1 MKLRAAPDHDS
12 YDVIIVGGAMIGS
25 SVAWWTMRNS
35 DFTGRILVVE
45 RDPTYQFAST
55 THTNS
60 CIRQQFGTKIN
71 ILISQFGVEFI
82 KRFGAYMNDAEAP
95 EISINCHGYLYL
107 ADSLAF
113 AEILK
118 TNQKL
123 QASLGAGTR
132 IMSREQI
139 AAAYPFFNLDDI
151 ILGSHNPVNEGYF
164 DGGTIFEWFRKKS
177 REMGAEFIQNEVT
190 GIMRE
195 GNRVTAVVLASGEK
209 IRTDTI
215 VNASGPR
222 ANATAQMAKLHVPVE
237 PRRRFTFVFD
247 AAEKLPGYLPLTIDP
262 AGVHMRSDGQYYVAG
277 CPPDDDR
284 AADHDDFSMDHEIWE
299 GKIWPIIANRVPAFE
314 RVKVINSWVGH
325 YAYNTLDQN
334 AVVGPHPEVGNFIF
348 ANGFSGHGL
357 QQSPAVG
364 RGISELIIY
373 GGYRNLDLSPLG
385 YERIAGNRP
394 LVERAII

>member
-1 MKLRAAPDHDS
+1 MKMHSTPEHDA
-12 YDVIIVGGAMIGS
+12 YDVVIIGGAMIGA
-25 SVAWWTMRNS
+25 SVAWWTMRNP
-35 DFTGRILVVE
+35 DFSGRILVVE

-82 KRFGAYMNDAEAP
+82 KRFGSFMDDAAAP
-95 EISINCHGYLYL
+95 NITLNSFGYLYL
-107 ADSLAF
+107 ADSAAF
-113 AEILK
+113 SQVLRDC
-118 TNQKL
+118 QKL
-123 QASLGAGTR
+123 QAGLGAGTQ
-132 IMSREQI
+132 ILSRDQI
-139 AAAYPFFNLDDI
+139 AAAYPFFNLDGI
-151 ILGSHNPVNEGYF
+151 VLGSHNPVNEGYF
-164 DGGTIFEWFRKKS
+164 DGATIFDWLRKKS
-177 REMGAEFIQNEVT
+177 RASGVEFIHNQVT
-190 GIMRE
+190 GIT
-195 GNRVTAVVLASGEK
+195 RVADRITAVALATGQRVGAD
-209 IRTDTI
+209 II

-222 ANATAQMAKLHVPVE
+222 ANATARMAELDVPIE

-247 AAEKLPGYLPLTIDP
+247 AAEQLPGPLPLTIDP
-262 AGVHMRSDGQYYVAG
+262 AGVHMRSDGRYFVAG
-277 CPPDDDR
+277 CAPDDDR
-284 AADHDDFSMDHEIWE
+284 AAGYDDFTLDHEIWQDR
-299 GKIWPIIANRVPAFE
+299 IWPIIANRVPAFE

-334 AVVGPHPEVGNFIF
+334 AVIGPHPEVQNFIF

-373 GGYRNLDLSPLG
+373 GRYRNLDLSPLG
-385 YERIAGNRP
+385 YERITANRP

>member
-1 MKLRAAPDHDS
+1 MIWPKNPDHDS
-12 YDVIIVGGAMIGS
+12 YDVVIIGGAMIGA
-25 SVAWWTMRNS
+25 SVAWWTARNP
-35 DFTGRILVVE
+35 DFSGRIMVVE

-60 CIRQQFGTKIN
+60 CIRQQFCTKIN

-82 KRFGAYMNDAEAP
+82 KGFGSFMDDAEAP
-95 EISINCHGYLYL
+95 NITLNSFGYLYL
-107 ADSLAF
+107 ADSAAF
-113 AEILK
+113 AQILRD
-118 TNQKL
+118 NQKL
-123 QASLGAGTR
+123 QADLGAGTR
-132 IMSREQI
+132 ILGPGQI
-139 AAAYPFFNLDDI
+139 AAAYPFFNLDGI
-151 ILGSHNPVNEGYF
+151 VLGSHNPVNEGYF
-164 DGGTIFEWFRKKS
+164 DGATIFDWLRKKS
-177 REMGAEFIQNEVT
+177 RASGVEFIHNQVT
-190 GIMRE
+190 GITRD
-195 GNRVTAVVLASGEK
+195 GDRVKAVRLASGETVRAD
-209 IRTDTI
+209 II

-247 AAEKLPGYLPLTIDP
+247 TADQLPARLPLTIDP
-262 AGVHMRSDGQYYVAG
+262 TGVHMRSDGRYYVAG
-277 CPPDDDR
+277 CGPDDDR
-284 AADHDDFSMDHEIWE
+284 AADYDDFTMDHEIWQDR
-299 GKIWPIIANRVPAFE
+299 IWPIIANRVPAFE

-334 AVVGPHPEVGNFIF
+334 AVVGPHPEVQNFIF

-364 RGISELIIY
+364 RGVSELIIY

-385 YERIAGNRP
+385 YERITANRP

>member
-1 MKLRAAPDHDS
+1 MKMHSTPEHDA
-12 YDVIIVGGAMIGS
+12 YDVVIIGGAMIGA
-25 SVAWWTMRNS
+25 SVAWWTMRNP
-35 DFTGRILVVE
+35 DFSGRILVVE

-82 KRFGAYMNDAEAP
+82 KRFGSFMDDTAAP
-95 EISINCHGYLYL
+95 NITLNSFGYLYL
-107 ADSLAF
+107 ADSAAF
-113 AEILK
+113 AQVLRDS
-118 TNQKL
+118 QKL
-123 QASLGAGTR
+123 QAGLGAGTQ
-132 IMSREQI
+132 ILSRDQI
-139 AAAYPFFNLDDI
+139 AAAYPFFNLDGI
-151 ILGSHNPVNEGYF
+151 VLGSHNPVNEGYF
-164 DGGTIFEWFRKKS
+164 DGATIFDWLHKKS
-177 REMGAEFIQNEVT
+177 RASGVEFIHNQVT
-190 GIMRE
+190 GIT
-195 GNRVTAVVLASGEK
+195 RVADRITAVALATGQRVGAD
-209 IRTDTI
+209 II

-222 ANATAQMAKLHVPVE
+222 ANATARMAELDVPIE

-247 AAEKLPGYLPLTIDP
+247 AAEQLPGPLPLTIDP
-262 AGVHMRSDGQYYVAG
+262 AGVHMRSDGRYFVAG
-277 CPPDDDR
+277 CAPDDDR
-284 AADHDDFSMDHEIWE
+284 AAGYDDFTLDHEIWQDR
-299 GKIWPIIANRVPAFE
+299 IWPIIANRVPAFE

-334 AVVGPHPEVGNFIF
+334 AVIGPHPEVQNFIF

-364 RGISELIIY
+364 RGVSELIIY

-385 YERIAGNRP
+385 YERITANRP

>member
-1 MKLRAAPDHDS
+1 MNLHTKPDHDG
-12 YDVIIVGGAMIGS
+12 YDVVIIGGAIIGS

-82 KRFGAYMNDAEAP
+82 KGFGAFMNDAEAP
-95 EISINCHGYLYL
+95 QISINCHGYLYL

-113 AEILK
+113 AEVLK

-123 QASLGAGTR
+123 QASLSAGTQ
-132 IMSREQI
+132 IISRDQI

-151 ILGSHNPVNEGYF
+151 VLGSHNPVNEGYF
-164 DGGTIFEWFRKKS
+164 DGGTIFTWFRKKS
-177 REMGAEFIQNEVT
+177 RELGAEFIRNEVT
-190 GIMRE
+190 GITRKE
-195 GNRVTAVVLASGEK
+195 NRVTGVVLASGEK
-209 IRTDTI
+209 VHADTI

-262 AGVHMRSDGQYYVAG
+262 AGVHMRSDGLYYVAG

-284 AADHDDFSMDHEIWE
+284 PADYDDFTMDHEIWE

-334 AVVGPHPEVGNFIF
+334 AVVGPHPEVSNFIF

-364 RGISELIIY
+364 RGVSELIIY
-373 GGYRNLDLSPLG
+373 GEYRDLDLSPLG
-385 YERIAGNRP
+385 YERIADNRP

>member
-1 MKLRAAPDHDS
+1 MKMHSTPEHDA
-12 YDVIIVGGAMIGS
+12 YDVVIIGGAMIGA
-25 SVAWWTMRNS
+25 SVAWWTMRNP
-35 DFTGRILVVE
+35 DFSGRILVVE

-82 KRFGAYMNDAEAP
+82 KRFGSFMDDTAAP
-95 EISINCHGYLYL
+95 NITLNSFGYLYL
-107 ADSLAF
+107 ADSAAF
-113 AEILK
+113 SQVLRDC
-118 TNQKL
+118 QKL
-123 QASLGAGTR
+123 QAGLGAGTQ
-132 IMSREQI
+132 ILSRDQI
-139 AAAYPFFNLDDI
+139 AAAYPFFNLDGI
-151 ILGSHNPVNEGYF
+151 VLGSHNPVNEGYF
-164 DGGTIFEWFRKKS
+164 DGATIFDWLRKKS
-177 REMGAEFIQNEVT
+177 RASGVEFIHNQVT
-190 GIMRE
+190 GIT
-195 GNRVTAVVLASGEK
+195 RVADRITAVALATGQRVGAD
-209 IRTDTI
+209 II

-222 ANATAQMAKLHVPVE
+222 ANATARMAELDVPIE

-247 AAEKLPGYLPLTIDP
+247 AAEQLPGPLPLTIDP
-262 AGVHMRSDGQYYVAG
+262 AGVHMRSDGRYFVAG
-277 CPPDDDR
+277 CAPDDDR
-284 AADHDDFSMDHEIWE
+284 AADYDDFTMDHEIWQDR
-299 GKIWPIIANRVPAFE
+299 IWPIIANRVPAFE

-334 AVVGPHPEVGNFIF
+334 AVIGPHPEVQNFIF

-364 RGISELIIY
+364 RGVSELIIY

-385 YERIAGNRP
+385 YERITANRP

>member
-1 MKLRAAPDHDS
+1 MKMHSTPEHDA
-12 YDVIIVGGAMIGS
+12 YDVVIIGGAMIGA
-25 SVAWWTMRNS
+25 SVAWWTMRNP
-35 DFTGRILVVE
+35 DFSGRILVVE

-82 KRFGAYMNDAEAP
+82 KRFGSFMDDTAAP
-95 EISINCHGYLYL
+95 NITLNSFGYLYL
-107 ADSLAF
+107 ADSAAF
-113 AEILK
+113 AQVLRDS
-118 TNQKL
+118 QKL
-123 QASLGAGTR
+123 QAGLGAGTQ
-132 IMSREQI
+132 ILSRDQI
-139 AAAYPFFNLDDI
+139 AAAYPFFNLDGI
-151 ILGSHNPVNEGYF
+151 VLGSHNPVNEGYF
-164 DGGTIFEWFRKKS
+164 DGATIFDWLHKKS
-177 REMGAEFIQNEVT
+177 RASGVEFIHNQVT
-190 GIMRE
+190 GIT
-195 GNRVTAVVLASGEK
+195 RVADRITAVALATGQRVGAD
-209 IRTDTI
+209 II

-222 ANATAQMAKLHVPVE
+222 ANATARMAELDVPIE

-247 AAEKLPGYLPLTIDP
+247 AAEQLPGPLPLTIDP
-262 AGVHMRSDGQYYVAG
+262 AGVHMRSDGRYFVAG
-277 CPPDDDR
+277 CAPDDDR
-284 AADHDDFSMDHEIWE
+284 AAGYDNFTMDHEIWQDR
-299 GKIWPIIANRVPAFE
+299 IWPIIANRVPAFE

-334 AVVGPHPEVGNFIF
+334 AVIGPHPEVQNFIF

-364 RGISELIIY
+364 RGVSELIIY

-385 YERIAGNRP
+385 YERITANRP

>member
-1 MKLRAAPDHDS
+1 MKLNTKPDHGG
-12 YDVIIVGGAMIGS
+12 YDVVIVGGAIVGS
-25 SVAWWTMRNS
+25 SVAWWTMRNP

-82 KRFGAYMNDAEAP
+82 KGFGALMNDAEAP
-95 EISINCHGYLYL
+95 EITMNCYGYLYL

-113 AEILK
+113 AEVLK

-132 IMSREQI
+132 IISRDQI
-139 AAAYPFFNLDDI
+139 AAAYPFFNLDGI
-151 ILGSHNPVNEGYF
+151 VLGSHNPVNEGYF
-164 DGGTIFEWFRKKS
+164 DGATIFDWFRKKS
-177 REMGAEFIQNEVT
+177 REMGAEFVQNEVT
-190 GIMRE
+190 GITRDKT
-195 GNRVTAVVLASGEK
+195 RVTGVVLASGEK
-209 IRTDTI
+209 IHADTI

-247 AAEKLPGYLPLTIDP
+247 AAEKLLGCLPLTIDP
-262 AGVHMRSDGQYYVAG
+262 AGVHMRSDGLYYVAG

-284 AADHDDFSMDHEIWE
+284 AADYDDFTMDHEIWE
-299 GKIWPIIANRVPAFE
+299 AKIWPIIANRVPAFE

-334 AVVGPHPEVGNFIF
+334 AVVGPHPEVRNFIF

-364 RGISELIIY
+364 RGVSELIIY
-373 GGYRNLDLSPLG
+373 GAYRDLDLSPLG
-385 YERIAGNRP
+385 YERIAANRP